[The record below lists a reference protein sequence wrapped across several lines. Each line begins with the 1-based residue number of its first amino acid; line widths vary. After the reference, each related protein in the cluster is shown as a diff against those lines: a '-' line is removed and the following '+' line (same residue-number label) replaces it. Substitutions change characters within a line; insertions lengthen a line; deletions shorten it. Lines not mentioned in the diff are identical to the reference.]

1 MVGAMADKKTY
12 VEKRT
17 KTGDFAVRKAGSK
30 RASVVAPTQKK
41 AIAKA
46 KKLSPGA
53 APRVERVR
61 KTASGKPDQW
71 RKA

>member
-1 MVGAMADKKTY
+1 MADKKLY
-12 VEKRT
+12 VEKRA

-30 RASVVAPTQKK
+30 RASVMVPTQKK

-61 KTASGKPDQW
+61 RTASGKPDQW

>member
-1 MVGAMADKKTY
+1 MTDKKLY

-17 KTGDFAVRKAGSK
+17 KIGDFAVRKAGSK

-46 KKLSPGA
+46 KKLTPGS

-61 KTASGKPDQW
+61 RTAGGQPDQW